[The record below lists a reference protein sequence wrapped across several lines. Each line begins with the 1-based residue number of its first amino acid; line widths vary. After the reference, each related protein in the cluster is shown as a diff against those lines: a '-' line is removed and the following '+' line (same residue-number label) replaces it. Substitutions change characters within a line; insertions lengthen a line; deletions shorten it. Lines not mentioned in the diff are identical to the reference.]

1 VELLVQKESR
11 SASFGAKVV
20 PSLQRADLGFMNSL
34 DPFVEQSA
42 QISYRIS
49 TSNVVVSSVPVNAS
63 ILGVIIPDA
72 ILLIVMAPT
81 REPAT
86 GRCLRARA

>member
-1 VELLVQKESR
+1 MELLVQKESR